1 MDRRKRI
8 ETDLAPASAGYRS
21 NAMTAA
27 GFVFTSGHIGA
38 PISKPEHRAVPAA
51 TLETQVDLV
60 LNHMRALVLAGGGK
74 MDRVVEVSS
83 FIVPFE
89 RHEIVSERT
98 RAFLGYAPPLYHAE
112 PVADVALHGMLEIDG
127 IALVDSGITME
138 QAAETLRPFGQGEGL
153 VRSGPFVMLN
163 GMTAPGA
170 NLGDQT
176 RNLLR
181 EADNQLRAAGA
192 SLANVVKLT
201 VYISDFETYPQ
212 FNDATKELFANFE
225 PPTRSVL
232 VAPGVTGDSLLR
244 IHLLALG

>member
-38 PISKPEHRAVPAA
+38 PISTPESRAVPAE
-51 TLETQVDLV
+51 TLEEQVDLV
-60 LNHMRALVLAGGGK
+60 LNHMRTLVLAGGGK

-89 RHEIVSERT
+89 QSEIVSERT
-98 RAFLGYAPPLYHAE
+98 RAFLGYVPPLYHTE

-127 IALVDSGITME
+127 IAVTDPSLSME
-138 QAAETLRPFGQGEGL
+138 QAVDILRPFGQHEG
-153 VRSGPFVMLN
+153 VIRSGPFVILN

-170 NLGDQT
+170 NLGAQT
-176 RNLLR
+176 RNLLLQ
-181 EADNQLRAAGA
+181 ADIQLRAAGT
-192 SLANVVKLT
+192 SLANLVKIT

-212 FNDATKELFANFE
+212 FNDATKELFATFD

-232 VAPGVTGDSLLR
+232 VAPRITAGSLLR
-244 IHLLALG
+244 VNLLALG